1 MVYCI
6 LLSDYRSHKK
16 TVNFRA
22 TLANTIVILGK
33 IRHCPGITT
42 VQLSEELVI
51 KRRGIFMGYHENIA
65 ACKTEKELLELW
77 KTKEPVTKNYYE
89 HNTELFNSIAVVN
102 LKKGSGKPSSNYGEI
117 EAYALADKEEIKK
130 QLEIIAPDIIICG
143 ATFGALN
150 HVYDGKIRPEG
161 LWCDNWFYYTDII
174 SDNKTLVIDY
184 YHPAN
189 YYPALV
195 NYYAVTNIYQQ
206 ALFKPY

>member
-33 IRHCPGITT
+33 IRHCPGITK

-51 KRRGIFMGYHENIA
+51 KKRGIFMGYHENIA

-102 LKKGSGKPSSNYGEI
+102 LKKAVENHHQIMGRLKHMH
-117 EAYALADKEEIKK
+117 LLTRKK
-130 QLEIIAPDIIICG
+130 LKNS
-143 ATFGALN
+143 L
-150 HVYDGKIRPEG
+150 K
-161 LWCDNWFYYTDII
+161 
-174 SDNKTLVIDY
+174 
-184 YHPAN
+184 
-189 YYPALV
+189 
-195 NYYAVTNIYQQ
+195 
-206 ALFKPY
+206 